1 MAGKYIQRSRK
12 GGSNQKRLILM
23 VILLA
28 VLLLVYAIAS
38 YYDGLEQTQNL
49 KTEPTF
55 KKQGELTFK
64 RPDGTDIVKID
75 IEVADDELKTAQGL
89 MFRTS
94 MGEKQGM
101 LFIFPDEE
109 ERGFWM
115 KNTRI
120 SLDLVYVNAAGEIV
134 SIAKN
139 AVPYS
144 EETIPSGQPAKFVV
158 EVVAGFTNKYGIEEG
173 DFIAFDR
180 E

>member
-1 MAGKYIQRSRK
+1 MAGKYIQHSRK
-12 GGSNQKRLILM
+12 GGNSQKRLIQM

-28 VLLLVYAIAS
+28 VLLLVYAMAS
-38 YYDGLEQTQNL
+38 YFDGREQTDNL

-64 RPDGTDIVKID
+64 RPDGSDIVTID

-89 MFRTS
+89 MFRTG

-139 AVPYS
+139 AIPYS
-144 EETIPSGQPAKFVV
+144 QETIPSGKPAKFVV
-158 EVVAGFTNKYGIEEG
+158 EVLAGFTNKYEISEG
-173 DFIAFDR
+173 DFIAFER
-180 E
+180 